1 MMAFNHLDII
11 FALILLIA
19 MIRGAMRGFVTEL
32 LSMSAVILGILAA
45 VFFSAPLS
53 VYVSMLL
60 GQSMWSQIIAFLVLF
75 IVVYLIVKLVES
87 LLNRGIEAL
96 SLKKLDSVL
105 GFLLGALEGLLIVCV
120 ALLILDLQPFIDVQD
135 LLDGSYAARLILP
148 FLMPAG
154 EWFEDLPPTVA
165 ANL

>member
-1 MMAFNHLDII
+1 MIAFNHLDII

-19 MIRGAMRGFVTEL
+19 MIRGALRGFVTEL

-53 VYVSMLL
+53 IYVSMLL

-75 IVVYLIVKLVES
+75 IVVYLLVKLIEG
-87 LLNRGIEAL
+87 LLHRGIEAL

-105 GFLLGALEGLLIVCV
+105 GFLLGAFEGLLIVCV
-120 ALLILDLQPFIDVQD
+120 ALLILDLQPFIDVQE
-135 LLDGSYAARLILP
+135 LLNGSYAAQLILP

-154 EWFEDLPPTVA
+154 SWLEDLPSAVA
-165 ANL
+165 MRL